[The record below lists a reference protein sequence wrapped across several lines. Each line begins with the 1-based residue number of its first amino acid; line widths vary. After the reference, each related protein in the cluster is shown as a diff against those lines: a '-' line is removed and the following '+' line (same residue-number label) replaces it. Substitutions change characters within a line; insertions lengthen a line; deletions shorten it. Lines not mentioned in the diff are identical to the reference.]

1 MRMGVFWIAL
11 LLFSGLAQAVTLD
24 PIVVGEC
31 NACGSAQLRSKAV
44 TVSNLHEQAEEVYLL
59 DVDNRIVYRYS
70 VQTHDDYAQWSVV
83 VTALPTDT
91 PAADHI
97 RAYWYALDHAPRDVV
112 LPEESYGTPTRW
124 AADLLNA
131 AARWNAVHMAATLY
145 NQQFQLSP
153 NVTSATYFVNQ
164 YVAPVVNLSRPV
176 VVTVRLNSGAQ
187 FKVRITPVVNDQGGT
202 EFLSE
207 FVEGSLAG
215 ADGTAIP
222 MARDGYAGYSY
233 RGDNSQTVFDLI
245 QVLQRLGVPVVNAAA
260 ASSGGTVAIAC
271 STVDGQQVCSVK
283 KF

>member
-1 MRMGVFWIAL
+1 MRKGVLWIGL
-11 LLFSGLAQAVTLD
+11 LLFSGLTQAVTPG

-83 VTALPTDT
+83 VTALPADT

-124 AADLLNA
+124 AADLLNSTV
-131 AARWNAVHMAATLY
+131 RWGAVHMAAQLY

-164 YVAPVVNLSRPV
+164 YVAPVVNLSRPI
-176 VVTVRLNSGAQ
+176 VVTVRLSSGAQ

-207 FVEGSLAG
+207 FVEDSLVG
-215 ADGTAIP
+215 ADGAPMP
-222 MARDGYAGYSY
+222 MARDGVNGYSY

-283 KF
+283 TF

>member
-31 NACGSAQLRSKAV
+31 NACGSAQLRSKAM
-44 TVSNLHEQAEEVYLL
+44 TVSTLHEQAEEVYLL

-124 AADLLNA
+124 AADLLNSTV
-131 AARWNAVHMAATLY
+131 RWGAVHMAAQLY

-164 YVAPVVNLSRPV
+164 YVAPVVNLSRPI
-176 VVTVRLNSGAQ
+176 VVTVRLSSGAQ

-207 FVEGSLAG
+207 FVEGSLVG
-215 ADGTAIP
+215 ADGAPMP
-222 MARDGYAGYSY
+222 MARDGVNGYSY

-260 ASSGGTVAIAC
+260 ASSGGAVAIAC

>member
-1 MRMGVFWIAL
+1 MRKEFFRAAL
-11 LLFSGLAQAVTLD
+11 LLFSGLARAVTLD

-31 NACGSAQLRSKAV
+31 NACGSSQLRGKAV
-44 TVSNLHEQAEEVYLL
+44 TVSNLHERAEEVYLL
-59 DVDNRIVYRYS
+59 DADNRIVYRYS
-70 VQTHDDYAQWSVV
+70 VQTHDDHAQWSVV

-124 AADLLNA
+124 AADLLNT
-131 AARWNAVHMAATLY
+131 AARWNAVHMAAQLY
-145 NQQFQLSP
+145 NQPFQLSP
-153 NVTSATYFVNQ
+153 TVTSATYFVNQ

-176 VVTVRLNSGAQ
+176 VVTVRLSSGAQ

-202 EFLSE
+202 EFLGE
-207 FVEGSLAG
+207 FLEGSLLG

-222 MARDGYAGYSY
+222 MARDGYASYNY
-233 RGDNSQTVFDLI
+233 RGDNQQALFDLI
-245 QVLQRLGVPVVNAAA
+245 QMLQRLGVPVVNAAA
-260 ASSGGTVAIAC
+260 VSSGGSIAIAC

-283 KF
+283 KS